1 MAARSDILVI
11 IKGYRMTS
19 CLIRIL
25 VFGVV
30 SFAVSGNIGAEE
42 LPKIVQDQLTQVQP
56 ALNKAQGEYRKKV
69 QDENNKLITIIQKAM
84 EKATK
89 AGKLDDALAL
99 KSALEK
105 AKSGELLK
113 PYLEPSTTDLLGN
126 DTTVSDGPA
135 VITFS
140 TGDPVEVLAP
150 NKQIFNNRD
159 YLISEVSNELQGLHF
174 TQRPFKEPTPI
185 TIKVLTGGVLH
196 IAVGDPPDGLDFP
209 ALGFEVTSLYVQGAA
224 GRYAVVRKLVRAGE
238 SITLPPSA
246 KANSFPIFKARQ
258 P

>member
-1 MAARSDILVI
+1 MFSVLARLL
-11 IKGYRMTS
+11 
-19 CLIRIL
+19 LIA
-25 VFGVV
+25 GVV
-30 SFAVSGNIGAEE
+30 AIAPAED
-42 LPKIVQDQLTQVQP
+42 LPKVVQDQLATVQP
-56 ALNKAQGEYRKKV
+56 ALTKAQNEYRKKV
-69 QDENNKLITIIQKAM
+69 QDENNKLIATIQKAM

-113 PYLEPSTTDLLGN
+113 PYLEPSTSDLLG
-126 DTTVSDGPA
+126 DGATGGAGDGPA

-150 NKQIFNNRD
+150 NKPAFNNRD

-174 TQRPFKEPTPI
+174 TQRPFKEPTPL

-196 IAVGDPPDGLDFP
+196 VAVGDPPDGLDVA
-209 ALGFEVTSLYVQGAA
+209 ALGFEPTPLYIQSAA
-224 GRYAVVRKLVRAGE
+224 CRFPVVRKVVKAGE

-246 KANSFPIFKARQ
+246 KSNSFPIFKARQ

>member
-1 MAARSDILVI
+1 
-11 IKGYRMTS
+11 MTS

-25 VFGVV
+25 VFGVVGVV

-42 LPKIVQDQLTQVQP
+42 LPKIVQDQLAVVQP
-56 ALNKAQGEYRKKV
+56 ALTKAQAEYRKKV
-69 QDENNKLITIIQKAM
+69 QDENAKLITVIQKAM

-89 AGKLDDALAL
+89 AGKLDDAVAL
-99 KSALEK
+99 KNALEK

-126 DTTVSDGPA
+126 DAAASDGPA

-150 NKQIFNNRD
+150 NKPIFNNRD
-159 YLISEVSNELQGLHF
+159 YLISEVSNELLGLQF
-174 TQRPFKEPTPI
+174 TQRPFKEPTPM
-185 TIKVLTGGVLH
+185 TIKVLIGGVLH
-196 IAVGDPPDGLDFP
+196 IAVGDPPDGLDLP
-209 ALGFEVTSLYVQGAA
+209 ALGFEVTPLYVQGAA

-258 P
+258 PQ

>member
-1 MAARSDILVI
+1 MGS
-11 IKGYRMTS
+11 S
-19 CLIRIL
+19 
-25 VFGVV
+25 
-30 SFAVSGNIGAEE
+30 SAVSCVVALLLVMSYATAAEE
-42 LPKIVQDQLTQVQP
+42 LPKIVQDQLAQVQP

-69 QDENNKLITIIQKAM
+69 QDENNKLIAIIQKAM

-140 TGDPVEVLAP
+140 TGDPVELLAP
-150 NKQIFNNRD
+150 NKPIYNNRD
-159 YLISEVSNELQGLHF
+159 YLISEVSNELSGLHF
-174 TQRPFKEPTPI
+174 IQRGFKEPAPCTL
-185 TIKVLTGGVLH
+185 KVLVGGVLFV
-196 IAVGDPPDGLDFP
+196 AVGDPPDGLDFP
-209 ALGFEVTSLYVQGAA
+209 GLGFEPTPLYVQSAT
-224 GRYAVVRKLVRAGE
+224 GRHVVMRKVVRAGD

-246 KANSFPIFKARQ
+246 KANSFPLFKARQ